1 MSQAA
6 SNLRIGSKVRVDL
19 DNLKDR
25 IPTNLVGV
33 LKKDPRGTLVDF
45 KMTDGM
51 GIGVVLELNDGSTSW
66 FFEDEIA
73 R

>member
-6 SNLRIGSKVRVDL
+6 TNLRVGSKVRVNL
-19 DNLKDR
+19 DSVKER
-25 IPTNLVGV
+25 IPGNLVEL

-51 GIGVVLELNDGSTSW
+51 GIGVVLEFSDGTISW
-66 FFEDEIA
+66 FFENEITN
-73 R
+73 

>member
-6 SNLRIGSKVRVDL
+6 TNLRVGSKVRINL
-19 DNLKDR
+19 DSVKER
-25 IPTNLVGV
+25 IPNNLIEL

-51 GIGVVLELNDGSTSW
+51 GIGVVLEFSDGTISW
-66 FFEDEIA
+66 FFENEITN
-73 R
+73 

>member
-6 SNLRIGSKVRVDL
+6 TNLRVGSKVRVNL
-19 DNLKDR
+19 DSVKER
-25 IPTNLVGV
+25 IPGNLVEL

-51 GIGVVLELNDGSTSW
+51 GIGVVLEFSDGSISW
-66 FFEDEIA
+66 FFENEITN
-73 R
+73 